1 MTYQT
6 CDCENYY
13 KFVTS
18 SESHGRELGPRE
30 IKDEGTD
37 EDGAIVVHQDS
48 SMTLTRGKMMPD
60 HWSFLKAGE
69 NRDVGLNY
77 RDKAAGVDISSTR
90 NSDKTLKHKYIDL
103 LWKLV
108 RENVTSEDEC
118 SEMLDTLVE
127 KIIISQEEKAGTIAG
142 ITSGEKFENWYYK
155 VFPMDIVVVHQDS
168 SMTLTRDIMPEH
180 WSFLENSN
188 KNCDIGL
195 DYRDKSAGVMLQ
207 LLARL
212 ML

>member
-1 MTYQT
+1 
-6 CDCENYY
+6 
-13 KFVTS
+13 
-18 SESHGRELGPRE
+18 
-30 IKDEGTD
+30 
-37 EDGAIVVHQDS
+37 
-48 SMTLTRGKMMPD
+48 MPD